1 MGIATDAIHAG
12 QEPEPVTGAVTV
24 PIYQTSTYAQ
34 RTVDPEPAFDYAR
47 TVNPTRTALERCL
60 ATLEGGKYGLC
71 FASGMA
77 AVDALLRVCSQ
88 GDEVLVT
95 ANVYGGT
102 QRLFQRVLA
111 DFGLTFTFLDT
122 SNLALVEEHLA
133 RRPRL
138 LFVETPSNPM
148 MILSDVRALADRARA
163 AGTLFAVDNT
173 FMSPALQRPLD
184 LGADVVVHSTT
195 KYLNGHSDSVGGV
208 VITNQAA
215 VADRLKFV
223 QNAAGAILSPF
234 DSFLT
239 LRGVKT
245 LAVRMR
251 QHDASGRAVAEFLV
265 QHPKVGKVLYPGL
278 PDHPQHA
285 LAQAQASG
293 FGGMVTFEL
302 ADQATAVRFLEA
314 LRLCVLGESLGGV
327 ETLVCH
333 PAVMTHASVP
343 EADRARLGLTGGL
356 VRISVG
362 IEDLE
367 DLIAD
372 LDQAL
377 AAV

>member
-138 LFVETPSNPM
+138 LFV
-148 MILSDVRALADRARA
+148 
-163 AGTLFAVDNT
+163 
-173 FMSPALQRPLD
+173 
-184 LGADVVVHSTT
+184 
-195 KYLNGHSDSVGGV
+195 
-208 VITNQAA
+208 
-215 VADRLKFV
+215 
-223 QNAAGAILSPF
+223 
-234 DSFLT
+234 
-239 LRGVKT
+239 
-245 LAVRMR
+245 
-251 QHDASGRAVAEFLV
+251 
-265 QHPKVGKVLYPGL
+265 
-278 PDHPQHA
+278 
-285 LAQAQASG
+285 
-293 FGGMVTFEL
+293 
-302 ADQATAVRFLEA
+302 
-314 LRLCVLGESLGGV
+314 
-327 ETLVCH
+327 
-333 PAVMTHASVP
+333 
-343 EADRARLGLTGGL
+343 
-356 VRISVG
+356 
-362 IEDLE
+362 
-367 DLIAD
+367 
-372 LDQAL
+372 
-377 AAV
+377 